1 MTLNYGNC
9 AKKHAPI
16 AKKLNKFEKLPNIFH
31 LQYDSSIL
39 LDENEMKMK
48 IKIIII
54 FWVLYFL
61 YHVRGELQKI
71 FNMVMEGRGEM

>member
-16 AKKLNKFEKLPNIFH
+16 AKQLNKFEKLPNIFH

-54 FWVLYFL
+54 FWVLYFFIMFQ
-61 YHVRGELQKI
+61 HSITVTVRK
-71 FNMVMEGRGEM
+71 NMHP

>member
-1 MTLNYGNC
+1 MTL
-9 AKKHAPI
+9 I
-16 AKKLNKFEKLPNIFH
+16 AKQLNKFEKLPNIFH

-54 FWVLYFL
+54 FWVLYFFIMFQ
-61 YHVRGELQKI
+61 HSITVTVRK
-71 FNMVMEGRGEM
+71 NMRP

>member
-9 AKKHAPI
+9 AKKHALI
-16 AKKLNKFEKLPNIFH
+16 AKTLNKFEKLPNIFH

-54 FWVLYFL
+54 F
-61 YHVRGELQKI
+61 
-71 FNMVMEGRGEM
+71 

>member
-54 FWVLYFL
+54 F
-61 YHVRGELQKI
+61 
-71 FNMVMEGRGEM
+71 

>member
-16 AKKLNKFEKLPNIFH
+16 AKQLNKFEKLPNIFH

-54 FWVLYFL
+54 F
-61 YHVRGELQKI
+61 
-71 FNMVMEGRGEM
+71 